1 MYTLTYGNEELK
13 IRHLINIKWKSNKD
27 KVSITPNIDDFTNNS
42 SLVFNIVI
50 DYSDE
55 INSRDISQCFSV
67 EIKDKSGNISTV
79 VLPKDLVILGY
90 TDGELDSIELQ

>member
-1 MYTLTYGNEELK
+1 M
-13 IRHLINIKWKSNKD
+13 
-27 KVSITPNIDDFTNNS
+27 
-42 SLVFNIVI
+42 
-50 DYSDE
+50 
-55 INSRDISQCFSV
+55 SQCFSV